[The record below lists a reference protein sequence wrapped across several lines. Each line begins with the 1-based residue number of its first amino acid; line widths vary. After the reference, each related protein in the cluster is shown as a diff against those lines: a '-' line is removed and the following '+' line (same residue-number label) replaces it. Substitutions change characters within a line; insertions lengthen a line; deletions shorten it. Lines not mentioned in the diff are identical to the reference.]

1 MSTWV
6 KAHLGSGM
14 LKMGGDI
21 RREQILAGIEIGV
34 RSVGK
39 SILWDSSAFVM
50 VEPSRRDRHEG
61 EKDGEAPAEHPQS
74 SQVQV
79 VLVSGVEVL
88 LRRPSGLLYIATEG
102 VWGRVHMISAEEA
115 SSESYV

>member
-1 MSTWV
+1 MGAANCLKVDLYIISYTPPMSTWV
-6 KAHLGSGM
+6 EAHLGSGM
-14 LKMGGDI
+14 LKVCGDI

-61 EKDGEAPAEHPQS
+61 EKNGEAPAEHPQS

-79 VLVSGVEVL
+79 VLVSVG
-88 LRRPSGLLYIATEG
+88 
-102 VWGRVHMISAEEA
+102 
-115 SSESYV
+115 